1 MQRSIY
7 LARLI
12 GPVLVVIGLGSLINA
27 AIYRAMAGEMLN
39 SIAFI
44 YIAGVFALIAGLAL
58 VLAHNVWV
66 AGWPLIITVLGWLG
80 IVGGAF
86 RILAPQQVAALG
98 ANIISHPLLP
108 MISGGLVL
116 LFGAVLSYFGY
127 EECFAGHNPRGSRT
141 TRKRKR

>member
-12 GPVLVVIGLGSLINA
+12 GPVLVVIGLGSLINS

-44 YIAGVFALIAGLAL
+44 YIAGVFALIAGLAI

-66 AGWPLIITVLGWLG
+66 AGWPVIITVLGWLG
-80 IVGGAF
+80 IIGGAF

-98 ANIISHPLLP
+98 ANIISHPMLP
-108 MISGGLVL
+108 IISGSVVLVI
-116 LFGAVLSYFGY
+116 GAVLGYFGY
-127 EECFAGHNPRGSRT
+127 EECFGGHGSRT
-141 TRKRKR
+141 KRKRRR

>member
-44 YIAGVFALIAGLAL
+44 YIAGVFALIAGLAI
-58 VLAHNVWV
+58 VLAHNVWI
-66 AGWPLIITVLGWLG
+66 AGWPVIITVLGWLG

-98 ANIISHPLLP
+98 ANIISHPMLP
-108 MISGGLVL
+108 MISGAVVL
-116 LFGAVLSYFGY
+116 TVGAVLSYFGY
-127 EECFAGHNPRGSRT
+127 EECFGAGGGRSRG
-141 TRKRKR
+141 KRKRSRR